1 MSTSQSSPEISR
13 SRDCAECP
21 TEPVL
26 ERIASRVAEIGEGFS
41 IRRALPNRQRRMV
54 GAWCFLDH
62 AGPIAF
68 ARA

>member
-26 ERIASRVAEIGEGFS
+26 ERIASRVAEIGKKFN
-41 IRRALPNRQRRMV
+41 IRRALPNRQIGRV
-54 GAWCFLDH
+54 H
-62 AGPIAF
+62 V
-68 ARA
+68 